1 MAFPRSLRIVRDQAA
16 IAEATAAYAAQ
27 ASPVPHVRELSSLWS
42 MIQADGANV
51 TGLSTAMQVPAFVKA
66 LKTYTHTISAFPLK
80 EYIGMDQTVA
90 RPFLNQPSPVTT
102 YSSIM
107 TRTLQDL
114 LLRDVAYW
122 RVTSRT
128 WDGFPASIEYM
139 PYSQISFTP
148 DADYAMFPIPA
159 YGTISWN
166 GVPIPDRDVIRF
178 DGDGTG
184 GWLSVG
190 AQAINTAYALEAA
203 VYRYAESPAPSVVL
217 KNTGADLPAEQV
229 DQLLTAWEES
239 RASRSTAYLN
249 STIGFESPGGW
260 SPSEMQMNDARN
272 GAAISIARLANLD
285 PIWVGASISGTSLVY
300 ANRIDLYKQL
310 LDLSLSIPMRLI
322 TERLSMN
329 DVTPRGHR
337 VAFDT
342 SVFLKANV
350 ENMAGIVSQLLP
362 LEVINIDEARDFID
376 LPDLMDVDQPGDIA

>member
-1 MAFPRSLRIVRDQAA
+1 MRDQAE
-16 IAEATAAYAAQ
+16 IAAATAQAA
-27 ASPVPHVRELSSLWS
+27 AGPVPHVREASSLLS
-42 MIQADGANV
+42 LIQAATPAGVAV
-51 TGLSTAMQVPAFVKA
+51 TTAMQVPAFVKA

-102 YSSIM
+102 YSSVM
-107 TRTLQDL
+107 TRTIQDL
-114 LLRDVAYW
+114 LLRDQAYW

-139 PYSQISFTP
+139 PWDQISFVP
-148 DADYAMFPIPA
+148 DPDYVNFPIPA
-159 YGTISWN
+159 YGAIYLN
-166 GVPIPDRDVIRF
+166 GQPVTERDVIRF

-184 GWLSVG
+184 GWLKIG
-190 AQAINTAYALEAA
+190 APAINTAYALEAA
-203 VYRYAESPAPSVVL
+203 VYRYAESPAPSVIL

-229 DQLLTAWEES
+229 DALLTAWEES

-249 STIGFESPGGW
+249 STLETSSVGGW
-260 SPSEMQMNDARN
+260 SPSEMQLVDARN
-272 GAAISIARLANLD
+272 GAAIALARLANLD
-285 PIWVGASISGTSLVY
+285 PIWVGASVSGTSLVY

-310 LDLSLSIPMRLI
+310 LDLSLSIPMRFI

-342 SVFLKANV
+342 AVFLKANV
-350 ENMAGIVSQLLP
+350 QDMAQIVQGLLP
-362 LEVINIDEARDFID
+362 LQVINIDEARDFID
-376 LPDLMDVDQPGDIA
+376 LPDLMDIDEPGDM

>member
-1 MAFPRSLRIVRDQAA
+1 MAFPRSLRIVRDQAT
-16 IAEATAAYAAQ
+16 IAENAAALAAQ
-27 ASPVPHVRELSSLWS
+27 ASPVPHVREVTSLYS
-42 MIQADGANV
+42 LMQADAA
-51 TGLSTAMQVPAFVKA
+51 TSIALPTAMQVPAFVKA

-80 EYIGMDQTVA
+80 EYIGRDQVVA

-102 YSSIM
+102 YSAIM
-107 TRTLQDL
+107 TRTIQDL

-122 RVTSRT
+122 HVTART
-128 WDGFPASIEYM
+128 WDGFPAAIEYM

-148 DADYAMFPIPA
+148 ESNYANYPVPA
-159 YGTISWN
+159 YGQVYWN
-166 GVPIPDRDVIRF
+166 GIAVPERDIIRF

-184 GWLSVG
+184 GWLSCG

-217 KNTGADLPAEQV
+217 KNTGADLPADQV
-229 DQLLTAWEES
+229 DELLNAWEES

-249 STIGFESPGGW
+249 SSIGFESPGGW
-260 SPSEMQMNDARN
+260 SPSEMQMTDARN
-272 GAAISIARLANLD
+272 GAAIALARLANLD
-285 PIWVGASISGTSLVY
+285 PIWVGASVSGTSLVY

-322 TERLSMN
+322 TERLTMN

-337 VAFDT
+337 VTFDT

-350 ENMAGIVSQLLP
+350 EQMAAIVQGLLP
-362 LEVINIDEARDFID
+362 LDVIDVQEARDFID
-376 LPDLMDVDQPGDIA
+376 LPDLMDIDTPGDM